1 MSSNEVRHAAIINED
16 LAVIVRKIIVDNLE
30 IEAWHISDHARLF
43 DLGADWIDRVELI
56 LAVEDYFHI
65 ELADDGIENIVVVG
79 DLIHLV
85 EAHRPH

>member
-43 DLGADWIDRVELI
+43 DLGADWLDRVELI
-56 LAVEDYFHI
+56 LAVEDYFDI

>member
-16 LAVIVRKIIVDNLE
+16 LAVIVRKIVVDNLE
-30 IEAWHISDHARLF
+30 IEARHISDHARLF
-43 DLGADWIDRVELI
+43 DLGADWLDRVELI
-56 LAVEDYFHI
+56 LAVEDYFDI